1 MPCMILFSAKDK
13 GRVLRGWDRVSVC
26 GSSGSAQL
34 WELPTSYI
42 LIRVNLY
49 WTSTCTVHIYP
60 SYVENHSPARGS
72 GCQSGFSSLTSSILQ
87 SCSTFHPQPHR
98 SVGFHN
104 PSVVQSSWLWPC
116 NHQNSCA
123 QFCHGYYICSLR
135 LPRSITITQPLLGR
149 ERRHRKEGFTLL

>member
-1 MPCMILFSAKDK
+1 MPCMILFSAKTKDVSCEDEI
-13 GRVLRGWDRVSVC
+13 GSASVVRRVLRSC
-26 GSSGSAQL
+26 GK
-34 WELPTSYI
+34 LPTSYI

-60 SYVENHSPARGS
+60 PYVENHFPARGS